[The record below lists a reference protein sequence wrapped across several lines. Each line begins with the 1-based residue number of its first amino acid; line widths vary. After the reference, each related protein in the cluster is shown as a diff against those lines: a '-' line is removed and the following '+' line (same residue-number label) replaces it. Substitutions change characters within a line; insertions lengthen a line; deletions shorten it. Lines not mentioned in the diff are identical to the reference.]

1 MSQDENPKAKGL
13 SVVDRNFHPIIVR
26 KDDGFC
32 VYLPEWRISGEGA
45 SLEEAFRQ
53 YELNKKAVELR
64 SAKFELATVTPEP
77 YPVLRRAA
85 ILQDL
90 SLFFVKAAASAF
102 AVILVVVLLLPNIGA
117 AFRHQVREL
126 LPSEFRDPRFWA
138 IQLPSKLNARLDQF
152 KPEDEEQMR
161 NEWSRLLERTAP
173 VWSPLTCRPRDKTKP
188 ARP

>member
-1 MSQDENPKAKGL
+1 MSQDKNPKGKGP
-13 SVVDRNFHPIIVR
+13 SVVGRDFHPIIVQR
-26 KDDGFC
+26 DDSFC
-32 VYLPEWRISGEGA
+32 VYLPEWKISGEGA

-53 YELNKKAVELR
+53 YELNKRAIELR
-64 SAKFELATVTPEP
+64 VAKFELATVTPEP
-77 YPVLRRAA
+77 YPTVKRAA

-126 LPSEFRDPRFWA
+126 LPREPGFWA
-138 IQLPSKLNARLDQF
+138 IQLPSKLNARLDRF
-152 KPEDEEQMR
+152 KPEEEEQMR
-161 NEWSRLLERTAP
+161 NEWNRLLERTAP
-173 VWSPLTCRPRDKTKP
+173 IWSPLTCQPRDKTKS